1 MNQEIKVEDGNILNG
16 FKTECENRFM
26 HSNDEESRI
35 TTTSFQ
41 SQKRKRKKEQIM
53 NDAIEET
60 VEMTTPDHDKNELF
74 EKLQKY

>member
-1 MNQEIKVEDGNILNG
+1 
-16 FKTECENRFM
+16 
-26 HSNDEESRI
+26 
-35 TTTSFQ
+35 
-41 SQKRKRKKEQIM
+41 M